1 VTRIG
6 KDFFILLNMRSFPKK
21 VITNH
26 EIDITHA
33 NRLNY
38 LHIVGKPRLFF
49 NHMAVSAM
57 HSLRPLLHPPEN
69 EQILLAQAQNLAGY
83 TLGELAAL
91 AGLPIPPDLKR
102 DKGWIGILLELWLG
116 ASAGSKPEQDFAA
129 LGIELKTI
137 PIDSRGRPLET
148 TFVCVAPLTGNTG
161 VVWETSHVRH
171 KLKRVLWIPV
181 EGERQIPLAER
192 RVGSPLLW
200 EPSEEED
207 RQLRLDWEE
216 LMDLIVLGQVE
227 RITARHGEVL
237 QLRPKAANSKALT
250 EAIGLD
256 GSRILTLPR
265 GFYLKKNFTSA
276 LLARHFQL

>member
-1 VTRIG
+1 
-6 KDFFILLNMRSFPKK
+6 MQ
-21 VITNH
+21 
-26 EIDITHA
+26 A
-33 NRLNY
+33 
-38 LHIVGKPRLFF
+38 
-49 NHMAVSAM
+49 
-57 HSLRPLLHPPEN
+57 LRPLLTPPEN
-69 EQILLAQAQNLAGY
+69 EQVLLAQAQKLAGY

-91 AGLPIPPDLKR
+91 ANLPIPKDLKR
-102 DKGWIGILLELWLG
+102 DKGWIGVLLELWLG

-137 PIDSRGRPLET
+137 PVDRLGRPLET

-192 RVGSPLLW
+192 HIGTPLLW
-200 EPSEEED
+200 TPTEEEE

-250 EAIGLD
+250 DAIGAD
-256 GSRILTLPR
+256 GSPILTLPR
-265 GFYLKKNFTSA
+265 GFYLKKNFTAA
-276 LLARHFQL
+276 LLARHFSL

>member
-1 VTRIG
+1 
-6 KDFFILLNMRSFPKK
+6 M
-21 VITNH
+21 
-26 EIDITHA
+26 EA
-33 NRLNY
+33 
-38 LHIVGKPRLFF
+38 
-49 NHMAVSAM
+49 
-57 HSLRPLLHPPEN
+57 LRPLLTPPEN
-69 EQILLAQAQNLAGY
+69 EQILLAQAQKLAGY

-91 AGLPIPPDLKR
+91 ASLPIPKDLKR
-102 DKGWIGILLELWLG
+102 DKGWIGVLLELWLG

-137 PIDSRGRPLET
+137 PVDRMGRPLET

-192 RVGSPLLW
+192 HIGSPLLW
-200 EPSEEED
+200 APSAEEE

-250 EAIGLD
+250 DAIGAD
-256 GSRILTLPR
+256 GAPILTLPR
-265 GFYLKKNFTSA
+265 GFYLKKNFTAA
-276 LLARHFQL
+276 LLANHFSL